1 MDADSKVGER
11 RCDEAV
17 VRFRRGLAAL
27 ERACRG
33 AGRPPGR
40 GAERRADMLH
50 TIGAHNSYHAGQ
62 VAFLRQILGKWPLPS
77 GGVTW

>member
-62 VAFLRQILGKWPLPS
+62 VAFLRQILGTWPLPS